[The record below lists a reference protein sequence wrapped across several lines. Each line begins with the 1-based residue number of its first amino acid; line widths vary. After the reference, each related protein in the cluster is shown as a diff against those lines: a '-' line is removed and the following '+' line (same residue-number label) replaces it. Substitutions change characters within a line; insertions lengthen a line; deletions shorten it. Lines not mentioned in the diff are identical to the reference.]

1 MINRTIIVGRLTAD
15 PELRYTPSNVAVLS
29 FSIACQ
35 RNLPNKDG
43 EREADFIDCV
53 AWRQTAEF
61 IAKYFV
67 KGEQIGVQGRLA
79 TRVYKGKDEKNHKVT
94 ELVVDE
100 VSFIESKRKQAN
112 INSEDDTEG
121 RFVEFDSNDDLPF

>member
-1 MINRTIIVGRLTAD
+1 MIVGRLTAD
-15 PELRYTPSNVAVLS
+15 PELRYTPNNVAVIA

-35 RNLPNKDG
+35 RNFQNKDG

-61 IAKYFV
+61 IAKYFA
-67 KGEQIGVQGRLA
+67 KGDQIGVQGRLA
-79 TRVYKGKDEKNHKVT
+79 TRVYKGKDDKNHKVT

-100 VSFIESKRKQAN
+100 VSFIGSKKEQAN
-112 INSEDDTEG
+112 MNHEDDTDNQ
-121 RFVEFDSNDDLPF
+121 FVEIDDNGDLPF